1 MSINLKQLEINVN
14 LYCLRPDF
22 LNYELHYIIASN
34 ENEFRF
40 AEWDELPAENEK
52 KFYAFLLEKEL
63 FIPAG
68 NITLKESYELTETP
82 MYPVLKDHTDFIPV
96 IEYLGSS
103 GLAKCIKQFHDKDID
118 VIKNNLENTVGPI
131 EKHLVTSNEAQHL
144 LLVLNNAEIS
154 VSATMIY
161 FRPKAP
167 FSESHYNDAAKE

>member
-1 MSINLKQLEINVN
+1 MSINLKQLETNVN
-14 LYCLRPDF
+14 LHCLRQEF

-40 AEWDELPAENEK
+40 AGWDELPAGNEE

-82 MYPVLKDHTDFIPV
+82 VYPVLKNHIDFIPV
-96 IEYLGSS
+96 LESLGNS
-103 GLAKCIKQFHDKDID
+103 GIAKCIKQFPDKDLDI
-118 VIKNNLENTVGPI
+118 IKNNLEDTVGPI
-131 EKHLVTSNEAQHL
+131 EQHRVTSNEAQHV

-154 VSATMIY
+154 VSATMVY

-167 FSESHYNDAAKE
+167 FSESHYNDAQNN